1 VLPLREVD
9 RRAERGVPPGWGFP
23 IRGGEARCGNVD
35 ERRGERAKRQNRED
49 RMMMRRIG
57 KSAVL
62 AIALVAAVLVASGA
76 GVAWGKTEFR
86 LSNQMPPSHHM
97 SKGLVLFAGKV
108 KEYSKG
114 AVEVK
119 IFDSAQLFK
128 DTEIVEGLQ
137 EGLVEVG
144 LVPVNKW
151 SGMLPAAD
159 VFEAPFIFKDLS
171 SIKKFIDAG
180 AGELLEKEFQ
190 KRAVKTL
197 FWVDYGYIQF
207 FNNKRPLTKPDDFKG
222 LKMRTF
228 SSGDADTLKAL
239 GAAPTVMSSS
249 EMYMALQ
256 RGTVDGA
263 TTGMPAAVSRKIQEV
278 QKFMTEAN
286 YSTAQFVVQANLKW
300 WEKLPQDQREAIL
313 KAGKDAEEWIRGAIA
328 QSEDEAK
335 TVIRKAGVQI
345 YELTPEARQV
355 FIKATEPVRQSFANK
370 TGELAKKLIELALG
384 LK

>member
-1 VLPLREVD
+1 MT
-9 RRAERGVPPGWGFP
+9 
-23 IRGGEARCGNVD
+23 
-35 ERRGERAKRQNRED
+35 Q
-49 RMMMRRIG
+49 RIW

-62 AIALVAAVLVASGA
+62 ALVVAVAVSCGASVASA
-76 GVAWGKTEFR
+76 KTEFR
-86 LSNQMPPSHHM
+86 LSNQLPPSHHI
-97 SKGLVLFAGKV
+97 SKGLVLFAAKV

-137 EGLVEVG
+137 EGLIESG

-151 SGMLPAAD
+151 SGMIPAAD
-159 VFEAPFIFKDLS
+159 VFEMPFIFKDLT

-180 AGELLEKEFQ
+180 AGELLDKEFE
-190 KRAVKTL
+190 KKTVKNL

-222 LKMRTF
+222 LTMRSF

-286 YSTAQFVVQANLKW
+286 YTTAQFTVQASLKW
-300 WEKLPQDQREAIL
+300 WQKLPQDQRDAIL
-313 KAGKDAEEWIRGAIA
+313 KAGKDAEVWIRGAIA
-328 QSEDEAK
+328 QSEDEAEK
-335 TVIRKAGVQI
+335 VIRKAGVQI
-345 YELTPEARQV
+345 HSLAPEARPL
-355 FIKATEPVRQSFANK
+355 FIKSTEPVRQAFSSK
-370 TGELAKKLIELALG
+370 SGELAKKLMEIALG

>member
-1 VLPLREVD
+1 MSAKVT
-9 RRAERGVPPGWGFP
+9 RAAHAPSSD
-23 IRGGEARCGNVD
+23 A
-35 ERRGERAKRQNRED
+35 AKGLSALTKED
-49 RMMMRRIG
+49 RPMKVRSWWTG
-57 KSAVL
+57 AFSV
-62 AIALVAAVLVASGA
+62 ALVAAALAASGTPA
-76 GVAWGKTEFR
+76 AWAAMEFR
-86 LSNQMPPSHHM
+86 LSNQFPPSHHV
-97 SKGLVLFAGKV
+97 SKGLVVFAGKV

-137 EGLVEVG
+137 EGLVETG

-151 SGMLPAAD
+151 SGMIPAAD
-159 VFEAPFIFKDLS
+159 VFEMPFIYKDLS
-171 SIKKFIDAG
+171 SIKKFIEAG
-180 AGELLEKEFQ
+180 AGEMLDKEFQ
-190 KRAVKTL
+190 KKAVKTL

-228 SSGDADTLKAL
+228 SSGDAETLKAL

-278 QKFMTEAN
+278 QKYMTEAN
-286 YSTAQFVVQANLKW
+286 YTTAQFVVQANLKW
-300 WEKLPQDQREAIL
+300 WEKLPQDQRAAIL
-313 KAGKDAEEWIRGAIA
+313 KAGKDSEEWIRGAIA
-328 QSEDEAK
+328 QSEAEAEQA
-335 TVIRKAGVQI
+335 IRKAGVEI
-345 YELTPEARQV
+345 YRPTPEARTL
-355 FIKATEPVRQSFANK
+355 FIKATEPVRQNFANK
-370 TGELAKKLIELALG
+370 TGDLAKKLVDIAMG
-384 LK
+384 VK

>member
-1 VLPLREVD
+1 M
-9 RRAERGVPPGWGFP
+9 
-23 IRGGEARCGNVD
+23 
-35 ERRGERAKRQNRED
+35 RQGLVR
-49 RMMMRRIG
+49 
-57 KSAVL
+57 VL
-62 AIALVAAVLVASGA
+62 AIALAAGALVASAAGA
-76 GVAWGKTEFR
+76 AWAKTEFR
-86 LSNQMPPSHHM
+86 LSNQFPPSHHV
-97 SKGLVLFAGKV
+97 SKGLVLFAAKV

-137 EGLVEVG
+137 EGLVESG

-151 SGMLPAAD
+151 SGMIPAAD
-159 VFEAPFIFKDLS
+159 AFEMPFIYKDLT

-180 AGELLEKEFQ
+180 AGDLLDKEFQ
-190 KRAVKTL
+190 KRTVKTL

-207 FNNKRPLTKPDDFKG
+207 FNNKRPLVKPDDFKG
-222 LKMRTF
+222 LTMRSF

-263 TTGMPAAVSRKIQEV
+263 TTGMPAAVSRKVHEV

-286 YSTAQFVVQANLKW
+286 YTTAQFVVQANLKW
-300 WEKLPQDQREAIL
+300 WEKLPQDQRDAIL
-313 KAGKDAEEWIRGAIA
+313 KAGRDAEEWIRGAIA
-328 QSEDEAK
+328 QSENEAEA
-335 TVIRKAGVQI
+335 VIRKAGVQI
-345 YELTPEARQV
+345 QPLTPETRPL
-355 FIKATEPVRQSFANK
+355 FIKATEPVRQAFATK
-370 TGELAKKLIELALG
+370 SGDLAKRLIDMALS

>member
-1 VLPLREVD
+1 MAYRLT
-9 RRAERGVPPGWGFP
+9 
-23 IRGGEARCGNVD
+23 
-35 ERRGERAKRQNRED
+35 
-49 RMMMRRIG
+49 RM
-57 KSAVL
+57 L
-62 AIALVAAVLVASGA
+62 AIALVAGAMVASGA
-76 GVAWGKTEFR
+76 GSGWAKTEFR
-86 LSNQMPPSHHM
+86 LSNQLPPSHHI
-97 SKGLVLFAGKV
+97 SKGLVLLAGKV

-119 IFDSAQLFK
+119 LFDSGQLFK

-137 EGLVEVG
+137 EGLVESG

-151 SGMLPAAD
+151 SGMIPAAD
-159 VFEAPFIFKDLS
+159 VFEMPFIYKDLS

-180 AGELLEKEFQ
+180 AGDLLDKEFQ
-190 KRAVKTL
+190 KRVVKTL

-222 LKMRTF
+222 LTMRSF

-239 GAAPTVMSSS
+239 GAAPTVMSSA

-263 TTGMPAAVSRKIQEV
+263 TTGMPAAVSRKLPEV

-286 YSTAQFVVQANLKW
+286 YTTAQFVVQANLKW
-300 WEKLPQDQREAIL
+300 WEKLPQDQRDAIL
-313 KAGKDAEEWIRGAIA
+313 KAGREAEEWIRGAIA
-328 QSEDEAK
+328 QSEKDAETA
-335 TVIRKAGVQI
+335 IRKAGVQI
-345 YELTPEARQV
+345 HSLTPEARPL
-355 FIKATEPVRQSFANK
+355 FIKATEPVRQAFATK
-370 TGELAKKLIELALG
+370 SGDLAKKLIDLALG

>member
-1 VLPLREVD
+1 MKYRV
-9 RRAERGVPPGWGFP
+9 AW
-23 IRGGEARCGNVD
+23 
-35 ERRGERAKRQNRED
+35 
-49 RMMMRRIG
+49 
-57 KSAVL
+57 VL
-62 AIALVAAVLVASGA
+62 AIAIVAGAIVVSGTGPSWA
-76 GVAWGKTEFR
+76 KTEFR
-86 LSNQMPPSHHM
+86 LSNQLPPSHHI
-97 SKGLVLFAGKV
+97 SKGLVIFAGKV

-119 IFDSAQLFK
+119 IFDSGQLFK

-137 EGLVEVG
+137 EGLVESG

-151 SGMLPAAD
+151 SGMVPAAD
-159 VFEAPFIFKDLS
+159 VFEMPFIYKDLT

-180 AGELLEKEFQ
+180 AGELLDKEFQ

-207 FNNKRPLTKPDDFKG
+207 FNNKRPLTKPEDFKG
-222 LKMRTF
+222 LTMRSF

-239 GAAPTVMSSS
+239 GAAPTVMSSA

-263 TTGMPAAVSRKIQEV
+263 TTGMPAAVSRKVHEV

-286 YSTAQFVVQANLKW
+286 YTTAQFVVQANLKW
-300 WEKLPQDQREAIL
+300 WEKLPQDQRDAVL
-313 KAGKDAEEWIRGAIA
+313 KAGREAEEWIRGAIA
-328 QSEDEAK
+328 QSEKDAEA
-335 TVIRKAGVQI
+335 VIRKAGVQI
-345 YELTPEARQV
+345 HQLTPDARPL
-355 FIKATEPVRQSFANK
+355 FIKATEPVRQAFATK
-370 TGELAKKLIELALG
+370 SGELAKKLIDMALS

>member
-1 VLPLREVD
+1 
-9 RRAERGVPPGWGFP
+9 
-23 IRGGEARCGNVD
+23 
-35 ERRGERAKRQNRED
+35 
-49 RMMMRRIG
+49 MMQRIW
-57 KSAVL
+57 KSTVL
-62 AIALVAAVLVASGA
+62 AIAAAVVVASGTAVA
-76 GVAWGKTEFR
+76 GAKTEFR
-86 LSNQMPPSHHM
+86 LSNQFPASHHV
-97 SKGLVLFAGKV
+97 SKGLVLFAAKV

-119 IFDSAQLFK
+119 IFDSAQLYK
-128 DTEIVEGLQ
+128 DTEIVEALQDGLI
-137 EGLVEVG
+137 ETG

-151 SGMLPAAD
+151 SGMIPAAD
-159 VFEAPFIFKDLS
+159 VFEMPFVFKDLT

-180 AGELLEKEFQ
+180 AGDLLDKEFQ

-222 LKMRTF
+222 VTMRSF

-256 RGTVDGA
+256 RGTMDGA

-286 YSTAQFVVQANLKW
+286 YTTAQFVMQANLKW

-313 KAGKDAEEWIRGAIA
+313 KAGKEAEEWIRGAIA
-328 QSEDEAK
+328 QSEDEAEK
-335 TVIRKAGVQI
+335 VIRKAGVQI
-345 YELTPEARQV
+345 HPLAPEARPL
-355 FIKATEPVRQSFANK
+355 FIKATEPVRQAFANK
-370 TGELAKKLIELALG
+370 TGELAKKLMEIALG

>member
-1 VLPLREVD
+1 MRECT
-9 RRAERGVPPGWGFP
+9 RRRKA
-23 IRGGEARCGNVD
+23 
-35 ERRGERAKRQNRED
+35 
-49 RMMMRRIG
+49 
-57 KSAVL
+57 L
-62 AIALVAAVLVASGA
+62 AIGFVAAMFAADGTGPVWA
-76 GVAWGKTEFR
+76 KTEFR
-86 LSNQMPPSHHM
+86 LSNQLPPSHHI

-108 KEYSKG
+108 REYSKG

-128 DTEIVEGLQ
+128 DTEIVEALQ
-137 EGLVEVG
+137 EGLVETG

-151 SGMLPAAD
+151 SGMIPAAD
-159 VFEAPFIFKDLS
+159 VFEMPFIYKDLS
-171 SIKKFIDAG
+171 SIKKFIEAG
-180 AGELLEKEFQ
+180 AGELLDKEFQ

-263 TTGMPAAVSRKIQEV
+263 TTGMPAAVSRKVHEV

-286 YSTAQFVVQANLKW
+286 YTTAQFVVQANHKW

-328 QSEDEAK
+328 QSEEEARK
-335 TVIRKAGVQI
+335 VIQRAGVQI
-345 YELTPEARQV
+345 HQLTPEARPL
-355 FIKATEPVRQSFANK
+355 FIKATEPVRQTFAAK
-370 TGELAKKLIELALG
+370 SGELAKRLIEVALG

>member
-1 VLPLREVD
+1 
-9 RRAERGVPPGWGFP
+9 
-23 IRGGEARCGNVD
+23 
-35 ERRGERAKRQNRED
+35 
-49 RMMMRRIG
+49 MMQRIW
-57 KSAVL
+57 KSTVL
-62 AIALVAAVLVASGA
+62 AIAAAVVVASGTAVA
-76 GVAWGKTEFR
+76 GAKTEFR
-86 LSNQMPPSHHM
+86 LSNQLPPSHHI
-97 SKGLVLFAGKV
+97 SKGLVLFAAKV

-137 EGLVEVG
+137 EGLIESG

-151 SGMLPAAD
+151 SGMIPAAD
-159 VFEAPFIFKDLS
+159 VFEMPFVFKDLT

-180 AGELLEKEFQ
+180 AGELLDKEFE
-190 KRAVKTL
+190 KKTVKNL

-222 LKMRTF
+222 LTMRSF

-286 YSTAQFVVQANLKW
+286 YTTAQFAVQASLKW
-300 WEKLPQDQREAIL
+300 WEKLPQDQRDAVL

-328 QSEDEAK
+328 QSEDEAEK
-335 TVIRKAGVQI
+335 AIRKAGVQI
-345 YELTPEARQV
+345 HQLTPEARPL
-355 FIKATEPVRQSFANK
+355 FIKATEPVRQTFASK
-370 TGELAKKLIELALG
+370 TGELAKKLMEIALG

>member
-1 VLPLREVD
+1 M
-9 RRAERGVPPGWGFP
+9 
-23 IRGGEARCGNVD
+23 
-35 ERRGERAKRQNRED
+35 Q
-49 RMMMRRIG
+49 RIW
-57 KSAVL
+57 KSTVL
-62 AIALVAAVLVASGA
+62 AIAAAVVVASGTAVA
-76 GVAWGKTEFR
+76 GAKTEFR
-86 LSNQMPPSHHM
+86 LSNQLPPSHHI
-97 SKGLVLFAGKV
+97 SKGLVLFAAKV

-137 EGLVEVG
+137 EGLIESG

-151 SGMLPAAD
+151 SGMIPAAD
-159 VFEAPFIFKDLS
+159 VFEMPFVFKDLT

-180 AGELLEKEFQ
+180 AGELLDKEFE
-190 KRAVKTL
+190 KKTVKNL

-222 LKMRTF
+222 LTMRSF

-286 YSTAQFVVQANLKW
+286 YTTAQFAVQASLKW
-300 WEKLPQDQREAIL
+300 WEKLPQDRRDAVL

-328 QSEDEAK
+328 QSEDEAEK
-335 TVIRKAGVQI
+335 AIRKAGVQI
-345 YELTPEARQV
+345 HQLTPEARPL
-355 FIKATEPVRQSFANK
+355 FIKATEPVRQTFASK
-370 TGELAKKLIELALG
+370 TGELAKKLMEIALG

>member
-1 VLPLREVD
+1 V
-9 RRAERGVPPGWGFP
+9 
-23 IRGGEARCGNVD
+23 
-35 ERRGERAKRQNRED
+35 KRPSVKRRED
-49 RMMMRRIG
+49 RTMMQRIG

-76 GVAWGKTEFR
+76 GVAWGMTEFR

-151 SGMLPAAD
+151 SGMIPAAD
-159 VFEAPFIFKDLS
+159 VFEAPFIFKDLT
-171 SIKKFIDAG
+171 SIKKFIEAG
-180 AGELLEKEFQ
+180 AGELLDKEFQ

-263 TTGMPAAVSRKIQEV
+263 TTGMPAAVSRKVHEV

-335 TVIRKAGVQI
+335 GVIRKAGVQI
-345 YELTPEARQV
+345 HELTPEARQL
-355 FIKATEPVRQSFANK
+355 FIKATEPVRASFANK

>member
-1 VLPLREVD
+1 MK
-9 RRAERGVPPGWGFP
+9 PGP
-23 IRGGEARCGNVD
+23 
-35 ERRGERAKRQNRED
+35 
-49 RMMMRRIG
+49 G
-57 KSAVL
+57 KTT
-62 AIALVAAVLVASGA
+62 ALVLGILIMLGLINQT
-76 GVAWGKTEFR
+76 GVAEAKTEIR
-86 LSNQMPPSHHM
+86 LSNQLPPSHHI
-97 SKGLVLFAGKV
+97 SKGLVIFAEKV

-137 EGLVEVG
+137 DGLVETG
-144 LVPVNKW
+144 LAPVNKW
-151 SGMLPAAD
+151 SGMIPAAD
-159 VFEAPFIFKDLS
+159 VFEMPFLFRDLT
-171 SIKKFIDAG
+171 SIKKFLDAG
-180 AGELLEKEFQ
+180 AGDLLDKEFQ
-190 KRAVKTL
+190 KKAVKTL

-228 SSGDADTLKAL
+228 SSGDAETLKAL

-263 TTGMPAAVSRKIQEV
+263 TTGMPAAVSRKVFEV

-286 YSTAQFVVQANLKW
+286 YTTAQFIVQGNLKW
-300 WEKLPQDQREAIL
+300 WEKLPAEQREVIL

-328 QSEDEAK
+328 QSEKEAEQ
-335 TVIRKAGVQI
+335 VIRKAGVQI
-345 YELTPEARQV
+345 HQLTPEARPL
-355 FIKATEPVRQSFANK
+355 FIRATDPVRQAFATK
-370 TGELAKKLIELALG
+370 SGALAKKLIDIG
-384 LK
+384 LNLK

>member
-1 VLPLREVD
+1 MD
-9 RRAERGVPPGWGFP
+9 RTRKTRT
-23 IRGGEARCGNVD
+23 
-35 ERRGERAKRQNRED
+35 
-49 RMMMRRIG
+49 
-57 KSAVL
+57 L
-62 AIALVAAVLVASGA
+62 AIALVAAVLVASGTA
-76 GVAWGKTEFR
+76 VAWAKTEFR
-86 LSNQMPPSHHM
+86 LSNQLPPSHHI
-97 SKGLVLFAGKV
+97 SKGLVLFAAKV

-119 IFDSAQLFK
+119 LFDSAQLFK

-137 EGLVEVG
+137 EGLVESG

-151 SGMLPAAD
+151 SGMIPAAD
-159 VFEAPFIFKDLS
+159 VFEMPFVFKDLS
-171 SIKKFIDAG
+171 SIKRFIDAG
-180 AGELLEKEFQ
+180 AGELLDKEFQ
-190 KRAVKTL
+190 KRTVKTL
-197 FWVDYGYIQF
+197 FWVDYGYIQ

-228 SSGDADTLKAL
+228 SSGDAETLTAL

-278 QKFMTEAN
+278 QKYMTEAN

-300 WEKLPQDQREAIL
+300 WEKLPQDQRDAIL
-313 KAGKDAEEWIRGAIA
+313 KAGKDAEEWIRGAIG
-328 QSEDEAK
+328 QSEDEAEK
-335 TVIRKAGVQI
+335 AIRKAGLQI
-345 YELTPEARQV
+345 FQLTPESRV
-355 FIKATEPVRQSFANK
+355 PFVKATEPVRQAFAK
-370 TGELAKKLIELALG
+370 KSGELAGKLIDLALG

>member
-1 VLPLREVD
+1 MDVMGPSATRRRE
-9 RRAERGVPPGWGFP
+9 ERTMTHRGRTTRVFAMGF
-23 IRGGEARCGNVD
+23 
-35 ERRGERAKRQNRED
+35 
-49 RMMMRRIG
+49 
-57 KSAVL
+57 
-62 AIALVAAVLVASGA
+62 VAAVFVASGSV
-76 GVAWGKTEFR
+76 VAWAKTEFR
-86 LSNQMPPSHHM
+86 LSNQLPPSHHI
-97 SKGLVLFAGKV
+97 SKGLVLFAEKV

-119 IFDSAQLFK
+119 IFDSAQLYK
-128 DTEIVEGLQ
+128 DTEIVEALQ
-137 EGLVEVG
+137 EGLIETG

-151 SGMLPAAD
+151 SGMISAAD
-159 VFEAPFIFKDLS
+159 VFEMPFIYKDLTS
-171 SIKKFIDAG
+171 NKKFIDAG
-180 AGELLEKEFQ
+180 AGDLLDKEFQ
-190 KRAVKTL
+190 KRSVKTL

-207 FNNKRPLTKPDDFKG
+207 FNNKHPLTKPDDFKG
-222 LKMRTF
+222 LKMRSF

-263 TTGMPAAVSRKIQEV
+263 TTGMPAAVSRKLQEV

-286 YSTAQFVVQANLKW
+286 YTTAQFVVQANSKW
-300 WEKLPQDQREAIL
+300 WDKLPQDQRDAIL

-328 QSEDEAK
+328 QSENEAK

-345 YELTPEARQV
+345 HELTPEARPL
-355 FIKATEPVRQSFANK
+355 FIKATEPVRENFAK
-370 TGELAKKLIELALG
+370 KSGDLAKRLMEIALS